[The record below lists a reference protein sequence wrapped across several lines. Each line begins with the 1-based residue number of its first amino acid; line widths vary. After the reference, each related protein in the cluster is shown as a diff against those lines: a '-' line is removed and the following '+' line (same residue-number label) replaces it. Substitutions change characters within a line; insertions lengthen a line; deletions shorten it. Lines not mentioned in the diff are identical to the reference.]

1 MTQYNSQ
8 QPAAFQQQPQQP
20 QYASEPPPDPSKA
33 SYMLQP
39 PRVGLQNIQNTCY
52 VNTVIQSL
60 FMTNQFV
67 HDIYGFHRHLKKNA
81 SVVDKEDH
89 DMGKQIIKK
98 MQRHLAKMLL
108 TRHKHTDIADLL
120 SVFPDIYRS
129 GEQQDVTECIRL
141 VFDKLGGYEQSLIRD
156 TFAGEL
162 KENTQCQV
170 CGNIRGRPETFTDLV
185 LSVPTEE
192 QVMQSGMLPNTQILL
207 NQRLQFEMM
216 TDDNLLHCE
225 QCQKNTKAGKWAEI
239 TSPPK
244 HLCICLNRF
253 TYNVQKQDFAKEKTP
268 IKIDGTLQIGP
279 FSYDLYMVIVHTG
292 KDATSGHYYAIG
304 SRAEMTDAERS
315 TGQRQWFIM
324 DDSQLKPADMSILS
338 GGNTG
343 DKKDDNPYVLF
354 YRCQQAP
361 PTPQV
366 RMPKALAEDVMQED
380 ASIQIS

>member
-1 MTQYNSQ
+1 
-8 QPAAFQQQPQQP
+8 
-20 QYASEPPPDPSKA
+20 
-33 SYMLQP
+33 
-39 PRVGLQNIQNTCY
+39 
-52 VNTVIQSL
+52 
-60 FMTNQFV
+60 MTNSFV
-67 HDIYGFHRHLKKNA
+67 HDVYNFHRHLKKNA

-89 DMGKQIIKK
+89 EMGKKMIKR
-98 MQRHLAKMLL
+98 MQRHLAKMIL
-108 TRHKHTDIADLL
+108 TRHPHTDIADLL

-162 KENTQCQV
+162 SEMTQCQV
-170 CGNIRGRPETFTDLV
+170 CGNVRGRPETFTDLV

-192 QVMQSGMLPNTQILL
+192 QVMQSGMLPNIQMLF

-225 QCQKNTKAGKWAEI
+225 KCNKNTRAGKWAEI
-239 TSPPK
+239 TSPPR

-268 IKIDGTLQIGP
+268 IKIDGTIQIGP
-279 FSYDLYMVIVHTG
+279 FFYDLYMVIVHTG
-292 KDATSGHYYAIG
+292 KDATSGHYYSIG
-304 SRAEMTDAERS
+304 TRAEPTDMERQ
-315 TGQRQWFIM
+315 TGQRQWFVM
-324 DDSQLKPADMSILS
+324 DDSQLKPSDLHMLS
-338 GGNTG
+338 GMDPN
-343 DKKDDNPYVLF
+343 KKDDNPYVLF

-361 PTPQV
+361 PTPPVQLP
-366 RMPKALAEDVMQED
+366 MQLIDEVMRED